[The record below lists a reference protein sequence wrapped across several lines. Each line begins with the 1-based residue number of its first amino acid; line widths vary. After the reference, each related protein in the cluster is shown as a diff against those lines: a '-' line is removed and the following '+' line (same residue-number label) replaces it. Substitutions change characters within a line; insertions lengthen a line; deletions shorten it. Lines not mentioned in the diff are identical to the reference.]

1 VQEWCVAAFECLEI
15 DGFIIRG
22 ALLPTP
28 IEDADPFEGQGAH
41 SRLMRLALVALLL
54 IIDLCPEGMSGGFRC
69 PLDKRLSQELWTL
82 EAPVDP
88 GLLAAAFRHRG
99 NARIFLEFLGGGK
112 AFPLFAEGDEKAG
125 SKNGPSPWQGVKQR
139 EVGMVLSTLDD
150 DAVEVSNPLQGDPEL
165 GDEGV
170 HEEDIGGDNT
180 VIGRQRSGALDG
192 LDAGSNKVRRAHV
205 VGTEEAFQSGA
216 ACELGRFEGG
226 PAAEEVAKDRGIFL
240 GKPLQNLWKVVF
252 KRTGQAVGQT
262 DFVADQATAML
273 DELRQGAHGGALGVE
288 WGELVAMFQEDVDQ
302 EFGIGGVIFGPA
314 WGKGF
319 AVLGHGERVDGKEH
333 KAIIVAQRGY
343 DRSFIEFQAHSDRL
357 AVETHPESLDPGMN
371 RLRTMCKAQTL
382 SLYGAS
388 GLEANSVF
396 RISPVE
402 ANKGRKCF
410 GYLWLHV

>member
-1 VQEWCVAAFECLEI
+1 VQEWCVAAFERLEI
-15 DGFIIRG
+15 EGFIIGG

-41 SRLMRLALVALLL
+41 SRLMRLTLVALLL
-54 IIDLCPEGMSGGFRC
+54 ILDLCPEGMSGRFRC

-82 EAPVDP
+82 EAPVDT
-88 GLLAAAFRHRG
+88 GLLAAAFRHRC

-112 AFPLFAEGDEKAG
+112 AFPLFAEGDEEAG
-125 SKNGPSPWQGVKQR
+125 SKHGPSPWQGVKQR
-139 EVGMVLSTLDD
+139 EVGMALSTLDD

-170 HEEDIGGDNT
+170 HEEDIGGDDT

-192 LDAGSNKVRRAHV
+192 LDAGSNQVSRAHV

-240 GKPLQNLWKVVF
+240 GKPLQNLWKGVF
-252 KRTGQAVGQT
+252 ERTGQAVGQT

-288 WGELVAMFQEDVDQ
+288 WGELVAMFQEDVNQ

-314 WGKGF
+314 RGKCF
-319 AVLGHGERVDGKEH
+319 AVRSHGERIDGKEH
-333 KAIIVAQRGY
+333 EEIVVLQRRHNGA
-343 DRSFIEFQAHSDRL
+343 FIEFQADGNRL
-357 AVETHPESLDPGMN
+357 AIEPCAQGADPRVDHFRPVFETQEFPA
-371 RLRTMCKAQTL
+371 RRTGDL
-382 SLYGAS
+382 
-388 GLEANSVF
+388 
-396 RISPVE
+396 
-402 ANKGRKCF
+402 
-410 GYLWLHV
+410 